1 MTSIILVESG
11 GTLKQSKVKDVAFDN
26 LYKKCG
32 FRVAEHFAKRTTWN
46 VPLGEEMVSVE
57 LWSKDDGKAG
67 SENKYDFPPPVDTAL
82 YFGTCVLIRVDEHE
96 NIINLS
102 LETWNKMYD
111 FLFGGF
117 DDLDEEEE
125 PSEDEL
131 EKVPQSMK
139 TKHGYLKDGFVV
151 DAPEDDDDDDDDD
164 DDLDDDDLD
173 DDDLDGDDD
182 DDDDDAIVEKLV
194 RSSNI
199 KKNNSLGKI
208 KEEDYNDDVE
218 LEGSELDEEEYVYS
232 DD

>member
-11 GTLKQSKVKDVAFDN
+11 GALKHSKVKDVAFDN

-46 VPLGEEMVSVE
+46 VTLDEEMVSVE
-57 LWSKDDGKAG
+57 LWSKNDGKAG

-82 YFGTCVLIRVDEHE
+82 YFGTCVLIRVDENE
-96 NIINLS
+96 KIINLS

-151 DAPEDDDDDDDDD
+151 DAPEDVDEEDDDECDDDDDDEDD
-164 DDLDDDDLD
+164 
-173 DDDLDGDDD
+173 DGDDD
-182 DDDDDAIVEKLV
+182 DDVIIEKLT
-194 RSSNI
+194 RDSG
-199 KKNNSLGKI
+199 KKKSAGTHK
-208 KEEDYNDDVE
+208 KEEHDEVENDADAF
-218 LEGSELDEEEYVYS
+218 EGSELDEEEYEYS

>member
-11 GTLKQSKVKDVAFDN
+11 GALKQSKVKDVAFDN

-46 VPLGEEMVSVE
+46 VTIEEEVVSVE
-57 LWSKDDGKAG
+57 LWSKNDGKANT
-67 SENKYDFPPPVDTAL
+67 ENKYDFPPPVDTAL
-82 YFGTCVLIRVDEHE
+82 YFGTCVLVRVDENE
-96 NIINLS
+96 KIINLS

-111 FLFGGF
+111 HLFGGF
-117 DDLDEEEE
+117 DDLDEDEE

-151 DAPEDDDDDDDDD
+151 DAAEDEEEEDEDDNSDD
-164 DDLDDDDLD
+164 
-173 DDDLDGDDD
+173 DGDDD
-182 DDDDDAIVEKLV
+182 DDNEDDDNVIIEKLT
-194 RSSNI
+194 RDSG
-199 KKNNSLGKI
+199 KKKSAGTHK
-208 KEEDYNDDVE
+208 KEENEEAENDADE
-218 LEGSELDEEEYVYS
+218 FEGSELDEEEYEYS